1 MSKTRSKPKFSD
13 GSLVRKINPKYPS
26 VRGFQ
31 AKKRLGARFV
41 SYGLDFGQIGTVI
54 KTENRPQKRKD
65 RETPNQVFYCEV
77 LWRGRD
83 KTEWVLQG
91 RLERVEGI

>member
-1 MSKTRSKPKFSD
+1 MSKTRSKPKFLN
-13 GSLVRKINPKYPS
+13 GSLVRKIDPKYPS

-31 AKKRLGARFV
+31 AKKKLGARFV

-65 RETPNQVFYCEV
+65 RERHRKREDRKPNIVDGESPPA
-77 LWRGRD
+77 
-83 KTEWVLQG
+83 
-91 RLERVEGI
+91 

>member
-1 MSKTRSKPKFSD
+1 MTYPKFAN
-13 GSLVRKINPKYPS
+13 GVLVRKRNPLHPD
-26 VRGFQ
+26 VRNPWI
-31 AKKRLGARFV
+31 KKREKKDIT
-41 SYGLDFGQIGTVI
+41 YKNDFGRIGTII

-77 LWRGRD
+77 LWRGRE
-83 KTEWVLQG
+83 KTEWILQG